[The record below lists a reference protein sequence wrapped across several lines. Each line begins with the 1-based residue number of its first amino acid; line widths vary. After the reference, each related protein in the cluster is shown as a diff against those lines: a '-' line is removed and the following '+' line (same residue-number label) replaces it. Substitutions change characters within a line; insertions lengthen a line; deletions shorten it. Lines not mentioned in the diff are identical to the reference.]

1 MDDTARLALARLL
14 RAQRVAALGTL
25 HAGAPF
31 VSMVIFAAAPD
42 FSAVYLHLSRLAQH
56 TRDLA
61 ADPRA
66 SLLMAETDR
75 SASRNP
81 LTLGRV
87 SLQGVVA
94 AIPDNS
100 PEHASAKSLYLA
112 RFPAAEFNFTLGDF
126 GLYAFTPQAGRYV
139 GGFARAFDLT
149 PDDLRRAAALQPS

>member
-1 MDDTARLALARLL
+1 MDDSALAALGQLL
-14 RAQRVAALGTL
+14 RAPRTAALGTL
-25 HAGAPF
+25 HAGGPF

-42 FSAVYLHLSRLAQH
+42 FSVFYLHLSRLAQH

-66 SLLMAETDR
+66 SLMIAETDQ
-75 SASRNP
+75 SAARNP
-81 LTLGRV
+81 LALGRV
-87 SLQGVVA
+87 SLQGSVA
-94 AIPDNS
+94 ALPADA

-126 GLYAFTPQAGRYV
+126 GLYAFTPQTGRYV

-149 PDDLRRAAALQPS
+149 PADLRQAAARTAS